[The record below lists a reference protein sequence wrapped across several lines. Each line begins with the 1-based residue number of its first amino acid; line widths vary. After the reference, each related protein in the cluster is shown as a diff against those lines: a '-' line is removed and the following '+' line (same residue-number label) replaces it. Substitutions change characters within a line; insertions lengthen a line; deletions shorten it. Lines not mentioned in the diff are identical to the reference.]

1 MDTIARCACGSRES
15 LRVNCDG
22 HMATAT
28 PVDALAEAALALYL
42 AGRWTSEWVSV
53 DEQARLW
60 EALRD
65 ALGLPEGT
73 ATKAG
78 V

>member
-1 MDTIARCACGSRES
+1 VSDVKLWVVA
-15 LRVNCDG
+15 
-22 HMATAT
+22 HQ
-28 PVDALAEAALALYL
+28 LYL
-42 AGRWTSEWVSV
+42 AGRWTCEGLSPE
-53 DEQARLW
+53 EQARLW
-60 EALRD
+60 EDLRD